1 MSSLAH
7 VHYSRYLSELPIPGC
22 FEAFGGVQ
30 LDGGA
35 TDHLDAA
42 FSVFYTQR
50 SHTTVYLRTD
60 LKTHGTYLHMRVRVI
75 EQLHF
80 HCPDFR

>member
-1 MSSLAH
+1 MSNPAPVL
-7 VHYSRYLSELPIPGC
+7 YSRYLSELPIPGC

-60 LKTHGTYLHMRVRVI
+60 LKTHVTYVCIRVRII
-75 EQLHF
+75 EQLSF
-80 HCPDFR
+80 SLS